1 MPVETG
7 RAQLELQLDPKVIEN
22 AINRFFICEKAL
34 CINNVCVEWTVQ
46 NLNFPEPSED
56 SGTDSLYLCFGIGL
70 GGAHTGENILLRL
83 FLDGEHNEEVKLEFI
98 KAGSM
103 DELMKELMGESADEP
118 EEETE
123 EESTGLLD
131 WEMFWEFNMV
141 LAYLK
146 HLKPVIY
153 RLPVENNLFG
163 NVYRY
168 YVKVTDA
175 GHALFAL
182 TTDVYPSASEFA
194 ENNHGI
200 IEGNIA
206 AHNRFAVAV
215 DQEYLKDRILDA
227 FSAVEE
233 IELENISFSPLS
245 RRNIEFSENCLKV
258 TGGVS
263 YTGSCGLV
271 SVDIDLDYEIKATFR
286 ISGGV
291 LDIQLDID
299 LDYANYVEEG
309 QAEICGVLSM
319 LFDSIPLPMALLMT
333 PMVTLL
339 CTPIAAALSDSVLD
353 DMVARKINLDN
364 WHEPGL
370 KMWRAGDKTWR
381 IRVTPVEAL
390 GLYGGL
396 GWPLRLVEISLDSE
410 GRVVLYGDQDAEPEE
425 KGDQEAS
432 VSGNLV
438 EELLGALAF
447 EIDQM
452 EVSTGFD
459 SKVFHLKK
467 EDNALVAICG
477 WKIVDD
483 NNHCFSVVDYPALP
497 LEDAVPEDVELPTLK
512 GSKLV
517 SPQNT
522 VPVTVTFGPHFA
534 RLTGG
539 LDGEPALWAPLH
551 PACGEEFS
559 ARLQVNYKIWGTNG
573 AWENHQ
579 QYFDL
584 KGKITSS
591 LSMSLKDPMRF
602 DPWVEL
608 YTPDDM
614 FQAAA
619 EFELFPDFW
628 KDLPGPND
636 LDLLCVSAIDP
647 AVEQLQVFDEKG
659 NILAFATG
667 SQTKSLTLS
676 GNASSSYDIK
686 AVPVKGIGEPHFF
699 VKRDVLLY
707 EAELAFDSP
716 VSKLVFS
723 GHTLAIA
730 NGKNVDF
737 YDVHEL
743 QTPVFMGRTVFDSRV
758 RTLHT
763 VTVKGQRLFTAED
776 SKLLRTFN
784 VPQKANETPGVVQE
798 ESTISTF
805 EPKPLEKSVLTDK
818 WLITTATSE
827 LPGTSGT
834 PETCEISLF
843 SRKEEGFELVSRLPD
858 MPACDS
864 VRLNGTRL
872 FLHATNGES
881 LELSLKD
888 PSRPKELVHYF
899 GACAERQLLLKSRR
913 AFAIE
918 SDGNHVRLYSRT
930 VRRIEHEFTMKQSRK
945 RWEEARKIT
954 VIPAKSRPDD
964 KRFLANS
971 NSREVHDLNNEKAQ
985 CQIDK
990 IIRNGHALVFAKDTL
1005 AQAHWEGYD
1014 NCAFCLGKSL
1024 R

>member
-1 MPVETG
+1 MGEIRIPVETG

-22 AINRFFICEKAL
+22 VVNRFFICEQAL
-34 CINNVCVEWTVQ
+34 CINNVCVEWTIQ
-46 NLNFPEPSED
+46 HLTFPEPSETPGAD
-56 SGTDSLYLCFGIGL
+56 NLYLRFDLGW
-70 GGAHTGENILLRL
+70 GGAYTGDTILLRL
-83 FLDGEHNEEVKLEFI
+83 FLEGEHNEEVRLEFVE
-98 KAGSM
+98 A
-103 DELMKELMGESADEP
+103 
-118 EEETE
+118 
-123 EESTGLLD
+123 ESTGLLE
-131 WEMFWEFNMV
+131 WEMFRDFNMV
-141 LAYLK
+141 LAYLQ
-146 HLKPVIY
+146 LVKPVLY
-153 RLPVENNLFG
+153 HLPVEDNLFG

-168 YVKVTDA
+168 YVKVTEA
-175 GHALFAL
+175 GQALFAL
-182 TTDVYPSASEFA
+182 TTDVSPTASAFSG
-194 ENNHGI
+194 NNPGI

-227 FSAVEE
+227 FSSVEE
-233 IELENISFSPLS
+233 MELENIHFSPLS
-245 RRNIEFSENCLKV
+245 RRNIEFSENRLKI

-263 YTGSCGLV
+263 YTGPCGPG
-271 SVDIDLDYEIKATFR
+271 SVDLDLDYELKATFWT
-286 ISGGV
+286 SGEV
-291 LDIQLDID
+291 IDVQLDID
-299 LDYANYVEEG
+299 LDFANDWEEF
-309 QAEICGVLSM
+309 QAGFCGVISM
-319 LFDSIPLPMALLMT
+319 LWDNIPLPMAILMT
-333 PMVTLL
+333 PMVTIF
-339 CTPIAAALSDSVLD
+339 CTPIAAALSEGVLD
-353 DMVARKINLDN
+353 DMVARKINLDS
-364 WHEPGL
+364 WQEPGL

-381 IRVTPVEAL
+381 IRIIPVEAL

-396 GWPLRLVEISLDSE
+396 VWPLRLVGLSLDSE
-410 GRVVLYGDQDAEPEE
+410 GRIVLYGDQDAEPDSS
-425 KGDQEAS
+425 GDQEACFS
-432 VSGNLV
+432 GTLSEELSGNTS
-438 EELLGALAF
+438 F

-452 EVSTGFD
+452 EVGAGSQ

-483 NNHCFSVVDYPALP
+483 DNHCFSVADYPVLP
-497 LEDAVPEDVELPTLK
+497 LEGAVPEDVELPGLK
-512 GSKLV
+512 GSKVV

-539 LDGEPALWAPLH
+539 LDGGPALWTPWH

-559 ARLQVNYKIWGTNG
+559 ARLEVDYKVRGTNG
-573 AWENHQ
+573 VWENHQ

-584 KGKITSS
+584 RGKITSS
-591 LSMSLKDPMRF
+591 LSMPLNDPMLF
-602 DPWVEL
+602 DPWVEF

-619 EFELFPDFW
+619 EFELFPGFW
-628 KDLPGPND
+628 KDLPGPDD
-636 LDLLCVSAIDP
+636 LDLICVSAIDP

-667 SQTKSLTLS
+667 SQAKSLTLS
-676 GNASSSYDIK
+676 GNASSSYTIK

-699 VKRDVLLY
+699 VKRNLLLY

-716 VSKLVFS
+716 VSELVFA

-743 QTPVFMGRTVFDSRV
+743 QTPVFMGRTVFDSQV

-763 VTVKGQRLFTAED
+763 VTVKGQRLFAAAD

-784 VPQKANETPGVVQE
+784 VPQKANENPEVVLE
-798 ESTISTF
+798 ESAVSTF
-805 EPKPLEKSVLTDK
+805 GPKPLEKSVLTDK
-818 WLITTATSE
+818 WLVTTTPDTPDIS
-827 LPGTSGT
+827 GTSGTTGT
-834 PETCEISLF
+834 PETCGISLF
-843 SRKEEGFELVSRLPD
+843 SRKEEGFELVSRLPE

-864 VRLNGTRL
+864 LGLNGTRL

-888 PSRPKELVHYF
+888 PSRPKELAHYF
-899 GACAERQLLLKSRR
+899 GVCAERQLLLKSRR
-913 AFAIE
+913 AFAIDP
-918 SDGNHVRLYSRT
+918 DGNHVRLYSRT
-930 VRRIEHEFTMKQSRK
+930 VRRIERDFAMKLSRK

-954 VIPAKSRPDD
+954 AIPVKSRPAD

-971 NSREVHDLNNEKAQ
+971 NSREVHDLSNEKAQ

-990 IIRNGHALVFAKDTL
+990 IIRNGHALVLAKDTL